1 MKQFAIAVL
10 KRLLVSVALLIVIAG
25 FFFLDTVLFHRYSG
39 SGYAVLGL
47 LYLWW
52 ANLAQLFVI
61 VSVVWFLFQRIR
73 RWREQDSKN

>member
-1 MKQFAIAVL
+1 MKQFATAIL

-52 ANLAQLFVI
+52 ANLAELFVI
-61 VSVVWFLFQRIR
+61 VSIFWFLFQRVR
-73 RWREQDSKN
+73 RWWEPDAKD